1 MSINDEG
8 MKNKRSMNKGIIAVI
23 IVLAA
28 VFGIS
33 RTSKTDSEK
42 YPSYSSERTENA
54 NSSEV
59 NSYANEADYSDE
71 ATEAT
76 GGEAYEL
83 PSTTAGPQGKVIRH
97 TGFTLS
103 FNMKHNNPNWV
114 AWELERS
121 ETTGS
126 LKRTDD
132 FEPDTSLPKAHQV
145 TTNDYRR
152 SGYDRGHQV
161 PAADMKWSE
170 RAMAECF
177 LMSNICPQTH
187 GLNAGPWSKLEA
199 ACRRWANREGRVYI
213 ACGPIYRG
221 NRQSSIGRDIKIT
234 VPDAFFKVVLCMTKG
249 KEKAIGFIYENKDGK
264 QDMSRAA
271 MSVDEVE
278 KITGFDFFHNLPDEL
293 EDRLE
298 ASCKFKYWQ

>member
-1 MSINDEG
+1 
-8 MKNKRSMNKGIIAVI
+8 MKKGIFAVI
-23 IVLAA
+23 IVIAA
-28 VFGIS
+28 IYGIS
-33 RTSKTDSEK
+33 RSSSSSGDNV
-42 YPSYSSERTENA
+42 PSYRTEKSEARTADNENY
-54 NSSEV
+54 NSET
-59 NSYANEADYSDE
+59 AEAGADE
-71 ATEAT
+71 MEA
-76 GGEAYEL
+76 GGEEAEAPAGAALEL
-83 PSTTAGPQGKVIRH
+83 PSTAAGPQGKIIRH

-103 FNMKHNNPNWV
+103 FNLKHNNPNWV

-132 FEPDTSLPKAHQV
+132 FEPDTSLPRAHQV

-161 PAADMKWSE
+161 PAADMKWSP
-170 RAMAECF
+170 RAMADCF

-221 NRQSSIGRDIKIT
+221 SNQPSIGQRVRVT

-249 KEKAIGFIYENKDGK
+249 KEKAIGFVYDNRDGK
-264 QDMSRAA
+264 QDMSQAA

>member
-1 MSINDEG
+1 
-8 MKNKRSMNKGIIAVI
+8 MKKGIFAVI

-28 VFGIS
+28 IYGIS
-33 RTSKTDSEK
+33 RNSSSSGDNA
-42 YPSYSSERTENA
+42 PSYRTEKSEDQSNDDNNY
-54 NSSEV
+54 NSET
-59 NSYANEADYSDE
+59 AEAGTDE
-71 ATEAT
+71 MEA
-76 GGEAYEL
+76 GGEEAEAPAGAALEL
-83 PSTTAGPQGKVIRH
+83 PSTTTGPQGKVIRH

-103 FNMKHNNPNWV
+103 FNLKHNNPNWV

-132 FEPDTSLPKAHQV
+132 FEPDTSLPRAHQV

-161 PAADMKWSE
+161 PAADMKWSP

-221 NRQSSIGRDIKIT
+221 SNQPSIGQRVRVT

-249 KEKAIGFIYENKDGK
+249 KEKAIGFVYDNRDGK
-264 QDMSRAA
+264 QDMSQAA

>member
-1 MSINDEG
+1 
-8 MKNKRSMNKGIIAVI
+8 MKKGIFAVI

-28 VFGIS
+28 IYGIS
-33 RTSKTDSEK
+33 RNSSSSGDNA
-42 YPSYSSERTENA
+42 PSYRTEKSEDQSNDDNNY
-54 NSSEV
+54 NSET
-59 NSYANEADYSDE
+59 AEAGTDE
-71 ATEAT
+71 MEA
-76 GGEAYEL
+76 GGEEAEAPAGASLEL
-83 PSTTAGPQGKVIRH
+83 PSTTTGPQGKVIRH

-103 FNMKHNNPNWV
+103 FNLKHNNPNWV

-132 FEPDTSLPKAHQV
+132 FEPDTSLPRAHQV

-161 PAADMKWSE
+161 PAADMKWSP

-221 NRQSSIGRDIKIT
+221 SNQPSIGQRVRVT
-234 VPDAFFKVVLCMTKG
+234 VPDAFFKVVLCMTKD
-249 KEKAIGFIYENKDGK
+249 KEKAIGFVYDNRDGK
-264 QDMSRAA
+264 QDMSQAA

>member
-1 MSINDEG
+1 
-8 MKNKRSMNKGIIAVI
+8 MKKGIFAVI
-23 IVLAA
+23 IVIAA
-28 VFGIS
+28 IYGITRNS
-33 RTSKTDSEK
+33 SSSGDNVH
-42 YPSYSSERTENA
+42 SYRTEKSEARTADNENY
-54 NSSEV
+54 NSET
-59 NSYANEADYSDE
+59 AEAGADE
-71 ATEAT
+71 MEA
-76 GGEAYEL
+76 GGEEAEAPAGAALEL
-83 PSTTAGPQGKVIRH
+83 PSTTSGPQGKIIRH

-103 FNMKHNNPNWV
+103 FNLKHNNPNWV

-132 FEPDTSLPKAHQV
+132 FEPDTSLPRAHQV

-161 PAADMKWSE
+161 PAADMKWSP
-170 RAMAECF
+170 RAMTECF

-221 NRQSSIGRDIKIT
+221 SNQPSIGQRVRVT

-249 KEKAIGFIYENKDGK
+249 KEKAIGFVYDNRDGK
-264 QDMSRAA
+264 QDMSQAA